1 MNLERTQGECVYVT
15 KTKKVWLSVL
25 SLLMTVCLISGSTP
39 VSTLYAKAEETGV
52 QQPTDPGD
60 GTFFIPTGDAD
71 PLLEKT
77 ATPVPGMD
85 GYYDI
90 TLTLKPPKTTQVTSR
105 SQKELYFQ
113 F

>member
-1 MNLERTQGECVYVT
+1 
-15 KTKKVWLSVL
+15 
-25 SLLMTVCLISGSTP
+25 MTVCLISGSTP

-90 TLTLKPPKTTQVTSR
+90 TLTLKPPQDHPGHDH
-105 SQKELYFQ
+105 QKDRHRAGYR
-113 F
+113 